1 MSFVNF
7 LKVNIFL
14 SILSNNVTVGV
25 LDSVLKH
32 FKDSSKMEIKNV
44 VLMVLQNPLIQTSR
58 E

>member
-7 LKVNIFL
+7 SKVNIFL

-25 LDSVLKH
+25 LDSVLKQ
-32 FKDSSKMEIKNV
+32 FKDSSKMAIKNV

>member
-14 SILSNNVTVGV
+14 SVLSNNVTVGV
-25 LDSVLKH
+25 LDSVLKR
-32 FKDSSKMEIKNV
+32 FKDSSTMTIKNV

>member
-25 LDSVLKH
+25 LDSVLKQ
-32 FKDSSKMEIKNV
+32 FKDSSKMAIKIV

>member
-14 SILSNNVTVGV
+14 SVLSNNVTVGV
-25 LDSVLKH
+25 LDSVLKQ
-32 FKDSSKMEIKNV
+32 FKDSSKMAIKIV

>member
-25 LDSVLKH
+25 LDSVLKQ
-32 FKDSSKMEIKNV
+32 FKDSSKMAIKNV

>member
-1 MSFVNF
+1 MSFVKF

-14 SILSNNVTVGV
+14 SVLSNNVTVGV
-25 LDSVLKH
+25 LDSVLKR
-32 FKDSSKMEIKNV
+32 FKDSSTMAIKNV

>member
-25 LDSVLKH
+25 LDSVLKQ
-32 FKDSSKMEIKNV
+32 FKDSSKMAIKNV
-44 VLMVLQNPLIQTSR
+44 VLMVLQNPLVQTSR